1 MKTLVASTPPSLLSL
16 ISFSLPSS
24 GSCLWLFVYFICSQ
38 KMCSFYQQ
46 KKKKAGFHTNHLLF
60 CFSFFFVF
68 TWQKPDFRPFC
79 DFDCTSRLC
88 CTSSLQCPITLC
100 LCSTCTHMHGTE
112 NGCICMMHS
121 SLFSTRKNKADCSL
135 FSAMFFCDNPPLA
148 RSLYSP
154 AYTAPEGLPHVVVSL
169 LTLVPLLF
177 SSPHL
182 LPRLHWC
189 HRNSR
194 EPSLLFLSLQLAPCP
209 PLS

>member
-1 MKTLVASTPPSLLSL
+1 M
-16 ISFSLPSS
+16 
-24 GSCLWLFVYFICSQ
+24 CSQ
-38 KMCSFYQQ
+38 KYVWFLS
-46 KKKKAGFHTNHLLF
+46 KKRKKIHFRRL
-60 CFSFFFVF
+60 VF
-68 TWQKPDFRPFC
+68 TQIIFYFVSLSSLCLHDRSLTS
-79 DFDCTSRLC
+79 DRSVVFDCSSRLC
-88 CTSSLQCPITLC
+88 CTSSLQFPITPC
-100 LCSTCTHMHGTE
+100 LCSTCTQMHGME

-135 FSAMFFCDNPPLA
+135 FSAMFFCNNPPLA

-169 LTLVPLLF
+169 QTLVPLLF

-182 LPRLHWC
+182 LTFVWC

-194 EPSLLFLSLQLAPCP
+194 EPSLLFLSLQPAPCP

>member
-1 MKTLVASTPPSLLSL
+1 M
-16 ISFSLPSS
+16 
-24 GSCLWLFVYFICSQ
+24 CSQ
-38 KMCSFYQQ
+38 KYVWFLS
-46 KKKKAGFHTNHLLF
+46 KKEKKIHFRRLIFTQIIFFF

-79 DFDCTSRLC
+79 DFDCSSRLC
-88 CTSSLQCPITLC
+88 CTSSLQFPITPC
-100 LCSTCTHMHGTE
+100 LCSTCTHMHGME

-135 FSAMFFCDNPPLA
+135 FSAMFFCNNPPLA

-169 LTLVPLLF
+169 QTLVPLLV

-182 LPRLHWC
+182 LPRL
-189 HRNSR
+189 RLVS
-194 EPSLLFLSLQLAPCP
+194 P
-209 PLS
+209 